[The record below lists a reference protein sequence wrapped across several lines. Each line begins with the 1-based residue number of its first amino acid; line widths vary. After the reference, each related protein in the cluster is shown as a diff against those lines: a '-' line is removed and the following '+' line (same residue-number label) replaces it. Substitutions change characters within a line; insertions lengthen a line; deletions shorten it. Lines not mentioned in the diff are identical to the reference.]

1 MENKNIIII
10 LIVIIVILAAAV
22 GVMFSQQI
30 AKEKSNLKIADKKIN
45 VGDSLVVVLTDSHG
59 NPIENE
65 TISIKL
71 TDNDGITI
79 DEKITTNSKGK
90 AKFKMEEKGNYS
102 AECKFEGNDK
112 YAQVSIADNITV
124 KKATTELVSNDQTST
139 TTHASKYAPDGGIYP
154 EYGPEVDAQGITK
167 EYAIANDM
175 HYLEITVDGDRPGE
189 YVTVGG
195 YTARDS
201 NTGTY
206 HTWGD
211 MMENKNII
219 IILIVIIVVLAA
231 AIGFTMFNPMHAKEP
246 TKVKITSDKEQYE
259 GGELSIQLTDLNK
272 TPISKEV
279 VNITITNSKGK
290 VVVDDVVKTNS
301 KGKAKLDLD
310 LKKGKYNV
318 TVTYG
323 GNENYTGNNTTQKL
337 TIKEEVQQVYAYK
350 SDGTPMYSQQEVDNY
365 VKSKYGAV
373 NYHIQDNGYVN
384 LDDAGYTDDGAV
396 VVKGGVY
403 KDGKYYERPFYE
415 NYIMGKWLE

>member
-1 MENKNIIII
+1 MVNDELIFMENKNIIII

-206 HTWGD
+206 HT
-211 MMENKNII
+211 
-219 IILIVIIVVLAA
+219 
-231 AIGFTMFNPMHAKEP
+231 
-246 TKVKITSDKEQYE
+246 
-259 GGELSIQLTDLNK
+259 
-272 TPISKEV
+272 
-279 VNITITNSKGK
+279 
-290 VVVDDVVKTNS
+290 
-301 KGKAKLDLD
+301 
-310 LKKGKYNV
+310 
-318 TVTYG
+318 
-323 GNENYTGNNTTQKL
+323 
-337 TIKEEVQQVYAYK
+337 
-350 SDGTPMYSQQEVDNY
+350 
-365 VKSKYGAV
+365 
-373 NYHIQDNGYVN
+373 
-384 LDDAGYTDDGAV
+384 
-396 VVKGGVY
+396 
-403 KDGKYYERPFYE
+403 
-415 NYIMGKWLE
+415 